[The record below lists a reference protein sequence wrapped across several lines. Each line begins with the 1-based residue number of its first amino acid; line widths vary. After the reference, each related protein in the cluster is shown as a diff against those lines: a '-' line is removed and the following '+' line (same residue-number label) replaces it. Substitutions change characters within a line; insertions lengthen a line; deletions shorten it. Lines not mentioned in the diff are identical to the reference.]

1 MSEAV
6 EPRERLLIVDD
17 EESIR
22 NQLRWGLDEEFEVFA
37 AGSADDARRLLRS
50 ETPALVTLDVALKTP
65 GRPDDEGL
73 TLLDEIVDRYPH
85 TKVVM
90 VTADTNPENALIAI
104 RRGAVDWYA
113 KPIELEELRAILR
126 RAEHVRRIEMAA
138 DPDLVSGRKRYHRL
152 VGESDAIR
160 RVFGL
165 VQRVAPTAA
174 TVLIVGENGT
184 GKELIAHAIH
194 DASGRRGGPF
204 VPINCGAIPEML
216 LESELFG
223 HERGAFT
230 DAHRTR
236 EGKLELAGGGT
247 VFLDEIGDLPG
258 HLQVKLLRFLQ
269 DHRVERVGG
278 REAKLVDVRVVAAT
292 NHDLQVAMAT
302 GRFREDLFYRL
313 SVVTIQAPPLR
324 DRGDDLRLLAEYFF
338 EYYCR
343 HHKRKLKGFTQSALR
358 AIQTHPWPGN
368 VRELEN
374 RVQRAV
380 ILGQDAYVRPEDLE
394 LAERREPRA
403 RSLNEARDQAERE
416 LILEALTHNA
426 GNITRAARD
435 VDVSRPTFHDLLRKH
450 GIDADKFRRPDL
462 PESEAAGEAGDPPA
476 SAELPEP

>member
-1 MSEAV
+1 VSDTAV
-6 EPRERLLIVDD
+6 LREKLLIVDD

-22 NQLRWGLDEEFEVFA
+22 NQLRWGLTDEFEVFA
-37 AGSADDARRLLRS
+37 AGTAEEARRLLRT
-50 ETPALVTLDVALKTP
+50 ENPGLVTLDVALKTP
-65 GRPDDEGL
+65 GRPEDEGL
-73 TLLDEIVDRYPH
+73 LLLDEIVDRFPH

-90 VTADTNPENALIAI
+90 VTGDTKPENALLAI

-113 KPIELEELRAILR
+113 KPIELEELVLILR
-126 RAEHVRRIEMAA
+126 RARHIRHIEQAV
-138 DPDLVSGRKRYHRL
+138 DPDPVSGRKRYHRL
-152 VGESDAIR
+152 VGESEAIR
-160 RVFGL
+160 KVFGL
-165 VQRVAPTAA
+165 VQRVAPTDA

-194 DASGRRGGPF
+194 EASARRAGPF

-236 EGKLELAGGGT
+236 EGKLEIAGGGT

-292 NHDLQVAMAT
+292 NHDLQASMAA

-338 EYYCR
+338 EFYCR
-343 HHKRKLKGFTQSALR
+343 HYKRRLKGFTQSALR

-394 LAERREPRA
+394 LAERKEQPA
-403 RSLNEARDQAERE
+403 RSLNEARDHAERE
-416 LILEALTHNA
+416 LILEALTNNA
-426 GNITRAARD
+426 GNITRAAKD

-450 GIDADKFRRPDL
+450 GIDAAKYRRPDL
-462 PESEAAGEAGDPPA
+462 PDAEAVEADDEEAPAEPPEA
-476 SAELPEP
+476 